1 MHTVVVTLLKDY
13 SQDAT
18 EVAWEN
24 YAQRLQEA
32 AAACPVLSQPV
43 VPAPFGETD
52 PSFSLWEWLW
62 RDCQYYC
69 TASEG
74 EQLQTMVSQLARQ
87 TGLAVAVR
95 LSPDPRPAEFAA
107 WVGTINH
114 IGWERWGIFDAAE
127 TMLTQ
132 AEREAAFAC
141 GADPEEVASLILE
154 KLCG

>member
-1 MHTVVVTLLKDY
+1 MHTVIVTLVKDY
-13 SQDAT
+13 SQDAA

-24 YAQRLQEA
+24 YVQRLQEA
-32 AAACPVLSQPV
+32 AAAHPMLSQPV
-43 VPAPFGETD
+43 PGSFGAEAPAC
-52 PSFSLWEWLW
+52 SLWEWLW
-62 RDCQYYC
+62 RDCQYSC
-69 TASEG
+69 TAPEG
-74 EQLQTMVSQLARQ
+74 VQLQTMVNQLARQ

-95 LSPDPRPAEFAA
+95 LGPDPRPAEYAA
-107 WVGTINH
+107 WLGTINH